1 MEELEAFLQKSDE
14 KTVLLFPPLPS
25 RLRYLIHRTAESF
38 DSLSTFSVGEGWSRR
53 AVVCH
58 AHLRLVLDDSVDTDS
73 SLYDRSPVATKSA
86 DPLKNNQL
94 LEGRQTRRKKRP
106 DKAVYICK
114 AMRDKTAQGIQSDGA
129 KAVSKNKLD
138 SSGASL
144 STSEDSFAETEG
156 LPDHGLKCTADC
168 NRNAH
173 TENIAKTSHD
183 AASAGIDKSPSEL
196 EALLPSARL
205 NHKNWVPAWDQ
216 TVSYFVALSI
226 DDQQEDRS
234 NTTYHPTCK
243 PQVETTEDIR
253 VVINEITANLKEPD
267 ITIES
272 AQNEYSC
279 YTNVWI
285 DPEEFG
291 HVIEIYDFPAVLTTE
306 DLLDAFAEFSKGGL
320 KIKWVDNTH
329 ALGVFSSQSAALQA
343 LTIQHPL
350 LKTRA
355 LSEASKKSKGK
366 ALRGAE
372 FIQPVK
378 ERPRTDTE
386 AARRMVTR
394 ALGLQKRSVR
404 S

>member
-1 MEELEAFLQKSDE
+1 YLPKQENEFAHKIMEELEAFLQKSDE

-58 AHLRLVLDDSVDTDS
+58 AHLSRVVLDDSADTDS
-73 SLYDRSPVATKSA
+73 SLYDRSPVATKSV
-86 DPLKNNQL
+86 DPVKNNQL

-144 STSEDSFAETEG
+144 STSEDSF
-156 LPDHGLKCTADC
+156 DY
-168 NRNAH
+168 NRNAQ

-183 AASAGIDKSPSEL
+183 TASPGIDKSPSEL

-205 NHKNWVPAWDQ
+205 NHKNWSVKKGAYNVEIKVHQSTFSCTSMHEDQ
-216 TVSYFVALSI
+216 
-226 DDQQEDRS
+226 
-234 NTTYHPTCK
+234 
-243 PQVETTEDIR
+243 
-253 VVINEITANLKEPD
+253 ITANLKEPD
-267 ITIES
+267 ITIER

-279 YTNVWI
+279 YANVWI

-329 ALGVFSSQSAALQA
+329 ALGVFSSHSAALQA